1 MRYTSIASASPSQ
14 YIATDTKLQASI
26 RTDPTRMASA
36 DGKKRILILGGGF
49 AGVYTAMYL
58 GKNMTAAER
67 EHIEVTI
74 VSNENYIVF
83 QPFLPEVISGTIE
96 TLHCITPIRRMAKH
110 AQLYTRLIEEI
121 DLEKKIVQLAPAYVP
136 KPIVLEYDHL
146 VVGLGTR
153 LNYDLVPGM
162 REHAIPFKYLGD
174 ALRLRNQAVGVLE
187 EASIEQDPAERARL
201 LTFVVGG
208 GGFSGVECIAE
219 LNDFLTSAIKA
230 YPGIKREEIRCVL
243 LQSANRILPELGA
256 SLAAYAQEI
265 LENRGVEIQLN
276 VRLKAVSGDG
286 AIVMDKATKESV
298 VIPARTVVTTVP
310 SAPHDLVTTLP
321 CELDRGRIVVTE
333 NLDVAGHAGLWAVG
347 DCAAIPQV
355 DGITSPPTAQHA
367 LRQAKTCAHNIL
379 ATIRGKEM
387 KLFGF
392 TGLGKLASLGQRSA
406 VAEVFGFKIKGI
418 VAWVFWRAIYL
429 SKFPGFDRQIRIT
442 VDWWLDLL
450 LPRDITQVRIF
461 QPESIIQEHFHRGE
475 KIFDQGDYGDK
486 LYSIIKGEAEIIV
499 DGNVV
504 ATLGEGQ
511 VFGEIALVSDKP
523 RMAAVVATV
532 DTDVISV
539 SRPAFKTLATHLPG
553 VRTTVEEIMRSRGV
567 DPAAL
572 DEADGEAPTKEDS
585 QD

>member
-1 MRYTSIASASPSQ
+1 
-14 YIATDTKLQASI
+14 
-26 RTDPTRMASA
+26 MASA

-49 AGVYTAMYL
+49 AGVYTAVYL
-58 GKNMTAAER
+58 GKGMTADER
-67 EHIEVTI
+67 ANIEVTI

-121 DLEKKIVQLAPAYVP
+121 DLEKKTVRLAPEYVP
-136 KPIVLEYDHL
+136 KPIILKYDHL
-146 VVGLGTR
+146 VVGLGTK

-187 EASIEQDPAERARL
+187 EAAIETDPEERRRL

-219 LNDFLTSAIKA
+219 LNDFLTSAVKA
-230 YPGIKREEIRCVL
+230 YPGIEREEIRCVL
-243 LQSANRILPELGA
+243 LQSADRILPELGE
-256 SLAAYAQEI
+256 SLAIYAQEI

-276 VRLKAVSGDG
+276 VRLRAVSGDG
-286 AIVMDKATKESV
+286 AIVMDKATKEST
-298 VIPARTVVTTVP
+298 IIASRTVVTTVP

-333 NLDVAGHAGLWAVG
+333 NMDVPDHPGLWAVG
-347 DCAAIPQV
+347 DCAAVPQV

-367 LRQAKTCAHNIL
+367 LRQAKTCANNIL
-379 ATIRGKEM
+379 ATIRGKKM
-387 KLFGF
+387 KRFGF
-392 TGLGKLASLGQRSA
+392 TGLGKLASLGRMSA
-406 VAEVFGFKIKGI
+406 VAEVFGFKMKGVI
-418 VAWVFWRAIYL
+418 AWVFWRTVYL
-429 SKFPGFDRQIRIT
+429 SKFPGFDRQIRIGI
-442 VDWWLDLL
+442 DWFLDLL

-461 QPESIIQEHFHRGE
+461 QPESIIQEHFHKGE

-486 LYSIIKGEAEIIV
+486 LYSVVKGEAEI
-499 DGNVV
+499 VV
-504 ATLGEGQ
+504 NGKTVNTIGEGE
-511 VFGEIALVSDKP
+511 VFGEFALVSDKA
-523 RMAAVVATV
+523 RSAAVVAKC

-539 SRPAFKTLATHLPG
+539 SRSAYKALAAHLPG
-553 VRTTVEEIMRSRGV
+553 VKTTVEDIMKSRGV

-572 DEADGEAPTKEDS
+572 NKLDDPPQEEDS
-585 QD
+585 KE

>member
-1 MRYTSIASASPSQ
+1 
-14 YIATDTKLQASI
+14 
-26 RTDPTRMASA
+26 MASA

-49 AGVYTAMYL
+49 AGVYTAVYL
-58 GKNMTAAER
+58 GKGMTADER
-67 EHIEVTI
+67 ANIEVTI

-121 DLEKKIVQLAPAYVP
+121 DLEKKTVRLAPEYVP
-136 KPIVLEYDHL
+136 KPIILKYDHL
-146 VVGLGTR
+146 VVGLGTK

-187 EASIEQDPAERARL
+187 EAAIETDPEERRRL

-219 LNDFLTSAIKA
+219 LNDFLTSAVKA
-230 YPGIKREEIRCVL
+230 YPGIEREEIHCVL
-243 LQSANRILPELGA
+243 LQSADRILPELGE
-256 SLAAYAQEI
+256 SLAIYAQEI

-276 VRLKAVSGDG
+276 VRLRAVSGDG
-286 AIVMDKATKESV
+286 AIVMDKATKEST
-298 VIPARTVVTTVP
+298 IIASRTVVTTVP

-333 NLDVAGHAGLWAVG
+333 NMDVPDHPGLWAVG
-347 DCAAIPQV
+347 DCAAVPQV

-367 LRQAKTCAHNIL
+367 LRQAKTCANNIL
-379 ATIRGKEM
+379 ATIRGKKM
-387 KLFGF
+387 KRFGF
-392 TGLGKLASLGQRSA
+392 TGLGKLASLGRMSA
-406 VAEVFGFKIKGI
+406 VAEVFGFKMKGVI
-418 VAWVFWRAIYL
+418 AWVFWRTVYL
-429 SKFPGFDRQIRIT
+429 SKFPGFDRQIRIGI
-442 VDWWLDLL
+442 DWFLDLL

-461 QPESIIQEHFHRGE
+461 QPESIIQEHFHKGE

-486 LYSIIKGEAEIIV
+486 LYSVVKGEAEI
-499 DGNVV
+499 VV
-504 ATLGEGQ
+504 NGKTVNTIGEGE
-511 VFGEIALVSDKP
+511 VFGEFALVSDKA
-523 RMAAVVATV
+523 RSAAVVAKC

-539 SRPAFKTLATHLPG
+539 SRSAYKALAAHLPG
-553 VRTTVEEIMRSRGV
+553 VKTTVEDIMKSRGV

-572 DEADGEAPTKEDS
+572 NKLDDPPQEEDS
-585 QD
+585 KE

>member
-1 MRYTSIASASPSQ
+1 
-14 YIATDTKLQASI
+14 
-26 RTDPTRMASA
+26 MAST

-58 GKNMTAAER
+58 GKSMTAAER
-67 EHIEVTI
+67 ANIEVTI

-110 AQLYTRLIEEI
+110 AQLYTRVIEEI
-121 DLEKKIVQLAPAYVP
+121 DIEKKTVRLAPEYIP
-136 KPIVLEYDHL
+136 RPIVLEYDHL
-146 VVGLGTR
+146 VVGMGTK

-187 EASIEQDPAERARL
+187 EAAIEKNPEERKRL

-219 LNDFLTSAIKA
+219 LNDFLTSAVKA

-243 LQSANRILPELGA
+243 LQSAGRILPELGE
-256 SLAAYAQEI
+256 SLAVYAQEI
-265 LENRGVEIQLN
+265 LEKRGVEIQLN
-276 VRLKAVSGDG
+276 VRLRAVSGDG

-298 VIPARTVVTTVP
+298 MIPSRTIVTTVP
-310 SAPHDLVTTLP
+310 SAPHDLVTSLP

-333 NLDVAGHAGLWAVG
+333 NLDVPDHPGLWALG
-347 DCAAIPQV
+347 DCAAVPQV

-379 ATIRGKEM
+379 ATIRGTKM
-387 KLFGF
+387 KRFGF
-392 TGLGKLASLGQRSA
+392 TGLGKLASLGQMSA
-406 VAEVFGFKIKGI
+406 VAEVFGIKLKGV
-418 VAWVFWRAIYL
+418 VAWVFWRAVYL
-429 SKFPGFDRQIRIT
+429 SKFPGFDRQIRIA

-461 QPESIIQEHFHRGE
+461 QPESIIQEHFHQGE
-475 KIFDQGDYGDK
+475 KIFDQGDFGDK
-486 LYSIIKGEAEIIV
+486 LYSIVKGEADIYV
-499 DGNVV
+499 NGNSV
-504 ATLGEGQ
+504 ATITEGE
-511 VFGEIALVSDKP
+511 VFGEIALVSDLP
-523 RMAAVVATV
+523 RTAAVVAKV

-539 SRPAFKTLATHLPG
+539 SRPAFKQLATHLPG
-553 VRTTVEEIMRSRGV
+553 VRATVEGIMKSRGV
-567 DPAAL
+567 DSSRL
-572 DEADGEAPTKEDS
+572 DEEEHVPQDEDES
-585 QD
+585 EG

>member
-1 MRYTSIASASPSQ
+1 
-14 YIATDTKLQASI
+14 
-26 RTDPTRMASA
+26 MASA

-49 AGVYTAMYL
+49 AGVYTAVYL
-58 GKNMTAAER
+58 GKGMTADER
-67 EHIEVTI
+67 ANIEVTI

-121 DLEKKIVQLAPAYVP
+121 DLEKKTVRLAPEYVP
-136 KPIVLEYDHL
+136 KPIILKYDHL
-146 VVGLGTR
+146 VVGLGTK

-187 EASIEQDPAERARL
+187 EAAIETDPEERRRL

-219 LNDFLTSAIKA
+219 LNDFLTSAVKA
-230 YPGIKREEIRCVL
+230 YPGIEREEIHCVL
-243 LQSANRILPELGA
+243 LQSADRILPELGE
-256 SLAAYAQEI
+256 SLAIYAQEI

-276 VRLKAVSGDG
+276 VRLRAVSGDG
-286 AIVMDKATKESV
+286 AIVMDKATKEST
-298 VIPARTVVTTVP
+298 IIASRTVVTTVP

-333 NLDVAGHAGLWAVG
+333 NMDVPDHPGLWAVG
-347 DCAAIPQV
+347 DCAAVPQV

-367 LRQAKTCAHNIL
+367 LRQAKTCANNIL
-379 ATIRGKEM
+379 ATIRGKKM
-387 KLFGF
+387 KRFGF
-392 TGLGKLASLGQRSA
+392 TGLGKLASLGRMSA
-406 VAEVFGFKIKGI
+406 VAEVFGFKMKGVI
-418 VAWVFWRAIYL
+418 AWVFWRTVYL
-429 SKFPGFDRQIRIT
+429 SKFPGFDRQIRIGI
-442 VDWWLDLL
+442 DWFLDLL

-461 QPESIIQEHFHRGE
+461 QPESIIQEHFHKGE

-486 LYSIIKGEAEIIV
+486 LYSVVKGEAEI
-499 DGNVV
+499 VV
-504 ATLGEGQ
+504 NGKTVNTISEGE
-511 VFGEIALVSDKP
+511 VFGEFALVSDKA
-523 RMAAVVATV
+523 RSAAVVAKC

-539 SRPAFKTLATHLPG
+539 SRSAYKALAAHLPG
-553 VRTTVEEIMRSRGV
+553 VKTTVEDIMKSRGV

-572 DEADGEAPTKEDS
+572 NKLDDPPQEEDS
-585 QD
+585 KE

>member
-1 MRYTSIASASPSQ
+1 
-14 YIATDTKLQASI
+14 
-26 RTDPTRMASA
+26 MASA

-49 AGVYTAMYL
+49 AGVYTAVYL
-58 GKNMTAAER
+58 GKGMTADER
-67 EHIEVTI
+67 ANIEVTI

-121 DLEKKIVQLAPAYVP
+121 DLEKKTVRLAPEYVP
-136 KPIVLEYDHL
+136 KPIILKYDHL
-146 VVGLGTR
+146 VVGLGTK

-187 EASIEQDPAERARL
+187 EAAIETDPEERRRL

-219 LNDFLTSAIKA
+219 LNDFLTSAVKA
-230 YPGIKREEIRCVL
+230 YPGIEREEIHCVL
-243 LQSANRILPELGA
+243 LQSADRILPELGE
-256 SLAAYAQEI
+256 SLAIYAQEI

-276 VRLKAVSGDG
+276 VRLRAVSGDG
-286 AIVMDKATKESV
+286 VIVMDKATKEST
-298 VIPARTVVTTVP
+298 IIASRTVVTTVP

-333 NLDVAGHAGLWAVG
+333 NMDVPDHPGLWAVG
-347 DCAAIPQV
+347 DCAAVPQV

-367 LRQAKTCAHNIL
+367 LRQAKTCANNIL
-379 ATIRGKEM
+379 ATIRGKKM
-387 KLFGF
+387 KRFGF
-392 TGLGKLASLGQRSA
+392 TGLGKLASLGRMSA
-406 VAEVFGFKIKGI
+406 VAEVFGFKMKGVI
-418 VAWVFWRAIYL
+418 AWVFWRTVYL
-429 SKFPGFDRQIRIT
+429 SKFPGFDRQIRIGI
-442 VDWWLDLL
+442 DWFLDLL

-461 QPESIIQEHFHRGE
+461 QPESIIQEHFHKGE

-486 LYSIIKGEAEIIV
+486 LYSVVKGEAEI
-499 DGNVV
+499 VV
-504 ATLGEGQ
+504 NGKTVNTIGEGE
-511 VFGEIALVSDKP
+511 VFGEFALVSDKA
-523 RMAAVVATV
+523 RSAAVVAKC

-539 SRPAFKTLATHLPG
+539 SRSAYKALAAHLPG
-553 VRTTVEEIMRSRGV
+553 VKTTVEDIMKSRGV

-572 DEADGEAPTKEDS
+572 NKLDDPPQEEDS
-585 QD
+585 KE

>member
-1 MRYTSIASASPSQ
+1 
-14 YIATDTKLQASI
+14 
-26 RTDPTRMASA
+26 MASA

-49 AGVYTAMYL
+49 AGVYTAVYL
-58 GKNMTAAER
+58 GKGMTADER
-67 EHIEVTI
+67 ANIEVTI

-121 DLEKKIVQLAPAYVP
+121 DLEKKTVRLAPEYVP
-136 KPIVLEYDHL
+136 KPIILKYDHL
-146 VVGLGTR
+146 VVGLGTK

-187 EASIEQDPAERARL
+187 EAAIETDPEERRRL

-219 LNDFLTSAIKA
+219 LNDFLTSAVKA
-230 YPGIKREEIRCVL
+230 YPGIEREEIHCVL
-243 LQSANRILPELGA
+243 LQSADRILPELGE
-256 SLAAYAQEI
+256 SLAIYAQEI

-276 VRLKAVSGDG
+276 VRLRAVSGDG
-286 AIVMDKATKESV
+286 AIVMDKATKEST
-298 VIPARTVVTTVP
+298 IIASRTVVTTVP

-333 NLDVAGHAGLWAVG
+333 NMDVPDHRGLWAVG
-347 DCAAIPQV
+347 DCAAVPQV

-367 LRQAKTCAHNIL
+367 LRQAKTCANNIL
-379 ATIRGKEM
+379 ATIRGKKM
-387 KLFGF
+387 KRFGF
-392 TGLGKLASLGQRSA
+392 TGLGKLASLGRMSA
-406 VAEVFGFKIKGI
+406 VAEVFGFKMKGVI
-418 VAWVFWRAIYL
+418 AWVFWRTVYL
-429 SKFPGFDRQIRIT
+429 SKFPGFDRQIRIGI
-442 VDWWLDLL
+442 DWFLDLL

-461 QPESIIQEHFHRGE
+461 QPESIIQEHFHKGE

-486 LYSIIKGEAEIIV
+486 LYSVVKGEAEI
-499 DGNVV
+499 VV
-504 ATLGEGQ
+504 NGKTVNTIGEGE
-511 VFGEIALVSDKP
+511 VFGEFALVSDKA
-523 RMAAVVATV
+523 RSAAVVAKC

-539 SRPAFKTLATHLPG
+539 SRSAYKALAAHLPG
-553 VRTTVEEIMRSRGV
+553 VKTTVEDIMKSRGV

-572 DEADGEAPTKEDS
+572 NKLDDPPQEEDS
-585 QD
+585 KE

>member
-1 MRYTSIASASPSQ
+1 
-14 YIATDTKLQASI
+14 
-26 RTDPTRMASA
+26 MASA

-49 AGVYTAMYL
+49 AGVYTAVYL
-58 GKNMTAAER
+58 GKGMTADER
-67 EHIEVTI
+67 ANIEVTI

-121 DLEKKIVQLAPAYVP
+121 DLEKKTVRLAPEYVP
-136 KPIVLEYDHL
+136 KPIILKYDHL
-146 VVGLGTR
+146 VVGLGTK

-187 EASIEQDPAERARL
+187 EAAIETDPEERRRL

-219 LNDFLTSAIKA
+219 LNDFLTSAVKE
-230 YPGIKREEIRCVL
+230 YPGIEREEIRCVL
-243 LQSANRILPELGA
+243 LQSADRILPELGE
-256 SLAAYAQEI
+256 SLAIYAQEI

-276 VRLKAVSGDG
+276 VRLRAVSGDG
-286 AIVMDKATKESV
+286 VIVMDKATKEST
-298 VIPARTVVTTVP
+298 IIASRTVVTTVP

-333 NLDVAGHAGLWAVG
+333 NMDVPDHPGLWAVG
-347 DCAAIPQV
+347 DCAAVPQV

-367 LRQAKTCAHNIL
+367 LRQAKTCANNIL
-379 ATIRGKEM
+379 ATIRGKKM
-387 KLFGF
+387 KRFGF
-392 TGLGKLASLGQRSA
+392 TGLGKLASLGRMSA
-406 VAEVFGFKIKGI
+406 VAEVFGFKMKGVI
-418 VAWVFWRAIYL
+418 AWVFWRTVYL
-429 SKFPGFDRQIRIT
+429 SKFPGFDRQIRIGI
-442 VDWWLDLL
+442 DWFLDLL

-461 QPESIIQEHFHRGE
+461 QPESIIQEHFHKGE

-486 LYSIIKGEAEIIV
+486 LYSVVKGEAEI
-499 DGNVV
+499 VV
-504 ATLGEGQ
+504 NGKTVNTIGEGE
-511 VFGEIALVSDKP
+511 VFGEFALVSDKA
-523 RMAAVVATV
+523 RSAAVVAKC

-539 SRPAFKTLATHLPG
+539 SRSAYKALAAHLPG
-553 VRTTVEEIMRSRGV
+553 VKTTVEDIMKSRGV

-572 DEADGEAPTKEDS
+572 NKLDDPPQEEDS
-585 QD
+585 KE